1 MPQQKL
7 SDQPMSLVCEWASC
21 QTVYVNVDSFM
32 RHIREHHYPHFT
44 PAQKDRP
51 DMPDEYF
58 CQWMDC
64 GAFAGNFPESLLRH
78 TYYHA
83 HHAKLKWLGMQ
94 VARNNQENHCLL
106 DKQNH
111 NYLVDI
117 PDRMQC
123 SWEDCGA
130 IVDNPEHYFR
140 HVEMHAMSSDHPNG
154 PSNMPMVPCKW
165 AGCQSC
171 FKNKF
176 KLKEHM
182 RVHTQEKL
190 FACWICGGLFSNRT
204 KFMDH
209 IKRQAAPEDQSYQ
222 CSHCSKRFSTERL
235 LRDHMRHHVNH
246 YKCPH
251 CDMTCPTPSGLRS
264 HIKFRHEEDRP
275 YQCEFC
281 HYKCKTNY
289 DLRRHMDSHSVE
301 KIYQCQQCDYSS
313 KAYNSLRDHLRK
325 DHQGGGAVQRYL
337 CHICQKVYSRG
348 TGLTRHL
355 KTAHKFKWP
364 SGHSRFRYKEH
375 DDGYL
380 RLQTIRYESVEL
392 TEMLMKPQSEQE
404 SPDVSDRDSVPSP
417 IPHSGK
423 DTPQDGSTE
432 SVPSPIHPCI
442 PPPEN
447 YHSKGSTTLEDMN
460 QEGALLQNSQV
471 SITLQDASISQDGH
485 VDNHAGVVL
494 DPSTVH
500 TDAAHI
506 LASVA
511 THQPLGTFSDNLVAV
526 GSNHAV
532 PGGSMPSCGQV
543 EGTAVV
549 PHTHPTE
556 LLWQVLPTPGGHQEV
571 SMHQPVSTLTLQTGG
586 AQEVVYSM
594 VEITTDGNMVTT
606 QPVMTGNS
614 LGGHAV
620 GQREEVS
627 LSTLKQTAE
636 EMGIQ
641 VIGFD

>member
-1 MPQQKL
+1 
-7 SDQPMSLVCEWASC
+7 
-21 QTVYVNVDSFM
+21 
-32 RHIREHHYPHFT
+32 
-44 PAQKDRP
+44 
-51 DMPDEYF
+51 
-58 CQWMDC
+58 
-64 GAFAGNFPESLLRH
+64 
-78 TYYHA
+78 
-83 HHAKLKWLGMQ
+83 LKWLGMH

-106 DKQNH
+106 DKQNR

-123 SWEDCGA
+123 SWKIVGSA

-140 HVEMHAMSSDHPNG
+140 HVEMHAMSSDQ
-154 PSNMPMVPCKW
+154 PM
-165 AGCQSC
+165 GCQSS

-222 CSHCSKRFSTERL
+222 CSHCSKS
-235 LRDHMRHHVNH
+235 NH

-301 KIYQCQQCDYSS
+301 KIYQCQHCDYSC

-325 DHQGGGAVQRYL
+325 DHEAGGAVQRYL

-404 SPDVSDRDSVPSP
+404 SSDVSDRDSVPSP

-423 DTPQDGSTE
+423 DTPQE

-447 YHSKGSTTLEDMN
+447 YHSKGSTTLEEMN
-460 QEGALLQNSQV
+460 REGAFLQNSEV
-471 SITLQDASISQDGH
+471 SITLQDSAISQEVH
-485 VDNHAGVVL
+485 HAGVVV

-511 THQPLGTFSDNLVAV
+511 THQPLSTFSDNQVAV
-526 GSNHAV
+526 GSNHAL
-532 PGGSMPSCGQV
+532 SAPSCGQV

-549 PHTHPTE
+549 PHTHPSE

-571 SMHQPVSTLTLQTGG
+571 GLPQPVSTLTLQTGG

-594 VEITTDGNMVTT
+594 VEINTDGHVVTT
-606 QPVMTGNS
+606 QPGMHIMTDNPHR
-614 LGGHAV
+614 GHPV